1 MTDGDP
7 NEELRAGNQE
17 IKQTC
22 GTGGLKISMWL
33 RRVGWRSL
41 VPTGVW
47 PQQAQCY
54 DSFVPATES
63 EHSLAPSSPEG
74 SAHMATTTGARM
86 PTQWQTQLK
95 GARQAEV
102 RALRASAETG
112 LQEQHFLSNLAGE
125 ILNCQKQGMFQAL
138 TAPAAKFLRK

>member
-1 MTDGDP
+1 
-7 NEELRAGNQE
+7 
-17 IKQTC
+17 
-22 GTGGLKISMWL
+22 
-33 RRVGWRSL
+33 
-41 VPTGVW
+41 
-47 PQQAQCY
+47 
-54 DSFVPATES
+54 
-63 EHSLAPSSPEG
+63 
-74 SAHMATTTGARM
+74 MATTTGARM